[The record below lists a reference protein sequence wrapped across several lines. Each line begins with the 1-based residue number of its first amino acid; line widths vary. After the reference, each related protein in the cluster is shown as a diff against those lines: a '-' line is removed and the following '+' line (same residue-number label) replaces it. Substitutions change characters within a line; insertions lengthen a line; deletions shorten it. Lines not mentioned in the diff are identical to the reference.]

1 VLIPS
6 IDLLGGRIVQLEQGE
21 RLVITSDDFDGWI
34 ARFARYP
41 VVQIIDLD
49 AAKGTGDND
58 ALVRRLCRA
67 LPCQVGGGIRS
78 VDRAQA
84 LLDAGAVRVIVGS
97 ALFRDGR
104 ADAASARG
112 FADAIGR
119 DRLVA
124 AIDSRGGRVAV
135 RGWTET
141 TPVTPLA
148 AIEALDEVVGGFL
161 YTHVDTEG
169 LLGGFDL
176 ELAAALRAAATTRL
190 IVAGGI
196 RSQTEIDALDRLGID
211 AVVGMA
217 IYRGLIPA

>member
-6 IDLLGGRIVQLEQGE
+6 IDLLDGRIVQLEQGE
-21 RLVITSDDFDGWI
+21 RLVIASDDFDGWI

-41 VVQIIDLD
+41 IVQIIDLN
-49 AAKGTGDND
+49 AAKGTGEND

-67 LPCQVGGGIRS
+67 LPCQVGGGVRD

-84 LLDAGAVRVIVGS
+84 LVDAGAGRVIVGS
-97 ALFRDGR
+97 ALFRDGH
-104 ADAASARG
+104 ADAHAAAAFG
-112 FADAIGR
+112 DAIGR
-119 DRLVA
+119 DKLIA

-135 RGWTET
+135 RGWAET

-148 AIEALDEVVGGFL
+148 AIAALDAVVGGFL
-161 YTHVDTEG
+161 YTHVDKEG

-176 ELAAALRAAATTRL
+176 ALADALRAAATARL

-196 RSQTEIDALDRLGID
+196 RSQAEVDALDALGID

-217 IYRGLIPA
+217 IYRGLIRT